1 MKEFWPD
8 ILKWGSTIA
17 GAIMGFFGEWNAVL
31 TCLLVMNA
39 VDYATGLL
47 CALRGRSTKTT
58 SGGVSSHVGYD
69 GIARKA
75 FIWLVILLTTC
86 LDHVIGNGTSAFQT
100 AAAFYYIAN
109 EGLSIV
115 ENAALMELPVP
126 PFIENILEVLL
137 EKSGK
142 HEEEI
147 KKIEHD
153 PENEE

>member
-17 GAIMGFFGEWNAVL
+17 GAITGFFGEWNAVL

-75 FIWLVILLTTC
+75 FIWLVILLDDLPRPC
-86 LDHVIGNGTSAFQT
+86 DRERNQRIPDGG
-100 AAAFYYIAN
+100 
-109 EGLSIV
+109 GL
-115 ENAALMELPVP
+115 
-126 PFIENILEVLL
+126 LL
-137 EKSGK
+137 YRE
-142 HEEEI
+142 
-147 KKIEHD
+147 
-153 PENEE
+153 